1 MVLVEEVVEEY
12 QAKIV
17 TLRMGVDNQ
26 IPLSDESGCSYPA
39 IQIIQQLLA
48 TLLNAE

>member
-26 IPLSDESGCSYPA
+26 IPLSAESGGCSYPA
-39 IQIIQQLLA
+39 IQSRMMGFDHQII
-48 TLLNAE
+48 

>member
-39 IQIIQQLLA
+39 IQSRMMGFDHQII
-48 TLLNAE
+48 